1 MTPTNTRKDSS
12 PSWSRLRNQQQQKR
26 KNWKRPKEGARVF
39 LFSLLPLS
47 CSLTFGSVLLLTPSP
62 PRFFS
67 LSLLSLFSLSFL
79 SSSESLAIG
88 AKCLRLSFSF
98 QFFFRARGKSERE
111 ERERREREKRER
123 EDRHCAR
130 AWLWRERRKR
140 RERERRERE
149 KRERREAFNLDL
161 SPTWR
166 TWT

>member
-111 ERERREREKRER
+111 ERERRERERTAIARARGFGGNGGREERER
-123 EDRHCAR
+123 E
-130 AWLWRERRKR
+130 
-140 RERERRERE
+140 ERERRERE
-149 KRERREAFNLDL
+149 EKRLILILAQHGGRGHEC
-161 SPTWR
+161 
-166 TWT
+166 